1 MDICIQNI
9 EVNIEENIED
19 REIRHA
25 RADDRSDNDIAD
37 NQDDQEIVNYMMT
50 PQVNRYTV
58 LNTSVI
64 LT

>member
-50 PQVNRYTV
+50 SQVNRYTV